1 MVIAGGAYLS
11 GFQIVLLVSGL
22 SLCPR
27 GSSAQEAQRPV
38 GYAGATK
45 PLIMSK
51 WILILGG
58 LYSGLLLYIYV
69 VLPALK

>member
-11 GFQIVLLVSGL
+11 VFQIVLFLSGL
-22 SLCPR
+22 SLCRR
-27 GSSAQEAQRPV
+27 GFPAQEAQRPV

-45 PLIMSK
+45 SLIMSK